1 MFKNKLQLPLLLLAL
16 SSINLVFSQRN
27 VKDESI
33 GTPLIGI
40 HYGLNQPTKDL
51 NDRFGM
57 LNHLGFISGYK
68 TKSNWF
74 IGIEGNFI
82 FGNQIKEDSL
92 LQNLKDSYGNITD
105 INGDIAVVP
114 LFSRGFNTNVSFG
127 KIIPVLSP
135 NPNSG
140 IFINTGVG
148 YMAYRIRIESNNQ
161 VIPQIELKYKKGY
174 DRLTSGICTHQF
186 IGYSYL
192 SNSGFYNWYAG
203 FYSQQGFTT
212 NQREIFFDQPK
223 VAVSKAIRKDFSYGF
238 KLGWLIPI
246 YKRKPKEFYFN

>member
-1 MFKNKLQLPLLLLAL
+1 MFKNKLHLLLILLAH
-16 SSINLVFSQRN
+16 SSLNIVFSQRN
-27 VKDESI
+27 VKDEAI
-33 GTPLIGI
+33 GTPLLGI
-40 HYGLNQPTKDL
+40 NYGLNQPTKDL
-51 NDRFGM
+51 NDRFGV

-68 TKSNWF
+68 TKSNWV

-105 INGDIAVVP
+105 INGEIAVVP
-114 LFSRGFNTNVSFG
+114 LFVRGFNTNFTIG
-127 KIIPVLSP
+127 KIIPIFSP

-148 YMAYRIRIESNNQ
+148 FMAYKIRIESNNQ
-161 VIPQIELKYKKGY
+161 VIPQIELNYKKGY
-174 DRLTSGICTHQF
+174 DRLTSGLCTHQF
-186 IGYSYL
+186 LGYSYL

-203 FYSQQGFTT
+203 LYTQQGFTT
-212 NQREIFFDQPK
+212 NQREIFFDHPNSL
-223 VAVSKAIRKDFSYGF
+223 VSKTIRKDFSYGF